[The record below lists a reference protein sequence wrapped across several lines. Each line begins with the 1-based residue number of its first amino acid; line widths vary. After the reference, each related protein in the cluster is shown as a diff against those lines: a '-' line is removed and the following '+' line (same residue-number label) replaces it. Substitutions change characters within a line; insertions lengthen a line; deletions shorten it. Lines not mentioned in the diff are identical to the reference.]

1 MPKTIPAM
9 LEPASPN
16 IVAVAGMEA
25 ALDETIGRISD
36 FEVKEKELTEYLVKG
51 LEKIE
56 NVTTYLPLEDSH
68 IGIVA
73 FNIEGYKAED
83 VGTILDQD
91 YHIAVR
97 TGYHCAPL
105 IHKHLMDIEKGGVI
119 RASVGRYTTRNDIE
133 KLLEAVEELEK
144 DTFIQ
149 DVLGDHIAGKYIDAK
164 RKEWHEYR
172 SQVSEWEI
180 QEYLYKY

>member
-1 MPKTIPAM
+1 MGNGIKPSVYSHFTLGDMAAYYM
-9 LEPASPN
+9 LEEERQVELLLVP
-16 IVAVAGMEA
+16 
-25 ALDETIGRISD
+25 TQ
-36 FEVKEKELTEYLVKG
+36 KEKELTEYLVKG

-105 IHKHLMDIEKGGVI
+105 IHKHLMDIEKGGVV

-133 KLLEAVEELEK
+133 KLLEAVEEL
-144 DTFIQ
+144 
-149 DVLGDHIAGKYIDAK
+149 
-164 RKEWHEYR
+164 
-172 SQVSEWEI
+172 SEEM
-180 QEYLYKY
+180 

>member
-1 MPKTIPAM
+1 MK
-9 LEPASPN
+9 
-16 IVAVAGMEA
+16 
-25 ALDETIGRISD
+25 
-36 FEVKEKELTEYLVKG
+36 
-51 LEKIE
+51 KIE

-105 IHKHLMDIEKGGVI
+105 IHKHLMDIEKGGVV
-119 RASVGRYTTRNDIE
+119 RASVGRYTTRDDIE
-133 KLLEAVEELEK
+133 KLLEAVEEL
-144 DTFIQ
+144 
-149 DVLGDHIAGKYIDAK
+149 
-164 RKEWHEYR
+164 
-172 SQVSEWEI
+172 SEEM
-180 QEYLYKY
+180 

>member
-1 MPKTIPAM
+1 MGNGIKPTIYSHFTLGDMAAYYM
-9 LEPASPN
+9 LEKEDNQIELLLIP
-16 IVAVAGMEA
+16 
-25 ALDETIGRISD
+25 TQ
-36 FEVKEKELTEYLVKG
+36 KEKELTEYLVKG

-56 NVTTYLPLEDSH
+56 NITTYLPLEDSH

-105 IHKHLMDIEKGGVI
+105 IHKYLMDIEKGGVV
-119 RASVGRYTTRNDIE
+119 RASVGRYTTRDDIE
-133 KLLEAVEELEK
+133 KLLEAVEEL
-144 DTFIQ
+144 
-149 DVLGDHIAGKYIDAK
+149 
-164 RKEWHEYR
+164 
-172 SQVSEWEI
+172 SEEM
-180 QEYLYKY
+180 

>member
-1 MPKTIPAM
+1 
-9 LEPASPN
+9 
-16 IVAVAGMEA
+16 MEA

-36 FEVKEKELTEYLVKG
+36 FEAKEKELTEYLVKG

-56 NVTTYLPLEDSH
+56 NVTTYPPLEDSH

-105 IHKHLMDIEKGGVI
+105 IHDHLEDKDYVGVV
-119 RASVGRYTTRNDIE
+119 RASLGRYTTKDDVDRLIM
-133 KLLEAVEELEK
+133 AVEE
-144 DTFIQ
+144 
-149 DVLGDHIAGKYIDAK
+149 ID
-164 RKEWHEYR
+164 EG
-172 SQVSEWEI
+172 
-180 QEYLYKY
+180 